1 MVETKEE
8 ILFLKD
14 CLGASLETLAMPCM
28 LLQRNTGDLVRGLIV
43 IDSFDSVDKSG
54 CIDYKSLQEFTRYIY
69 IYHRTIY
76 IFYLL
81 GKIRHDSIGSR

>member
-28 LLQRNTGDLVRGLIV
+28 LLQRNTGDLVRGPIMV
-43 IDSFDSVDKSG
+43 DSCDSLDRNR
-54 CIDYKSLQEFTRYIY
+54 CIDFTRV
-69 IYHRTIY
+69 
-76 IFYLL
+76 
-81 GKIRHDSIGSR
+81 